1 MSSPGGARGPGGSA
15 RLALAYPF
23 LFALFPPLALY
34 AHNQRLYRLPELV
47 LPLLLTLALTGLV
60 YLAAALLWKDP
71 HERAFRVFAVVFC
84 FHLSG
89 HAASHFGGLP
99 VDVLGRGVDLG
110 LLAGW
115 GVGLLGLGLL
125 ACRLPAEGVK
135 VTRALALFSAV
146 LFGMQAA
153 RIAGLEAER
162 LARGDLDFGGGVW
175 SAVRSVPPAEAP
187 HIFYVV
193 LDSYARQ
200 DVLAEEYGL
209 DNSPF
214 LDALRERGFFV
225 ASRSESNY
233 PATVS
238 SLTSALNMSYL
249 DEISAS
255 VRLDG
260 DLWVASRAIG
270 HNLVA
275 RILREKGY
283 SFVAF
288 ANGIGITEAGEADV
302 FLDVEHAPAVDSKFF
317 QTMVGLTPLR
327 GLRLG
332 RKVGR
337 ERIEGL
343 HRARVLHALETAPRL
358 AGSKA
363 PVFALVHVVCPHG
376 PFVFDAEGNLPAR
389 PPSGGAEVM
398 RAYAAQ
404 VTYLNRRVLQMVD
417 EIRAASPR
425 PVVIVLQG
433 DHGTNPGADWNDLDA
448 PLGPHRMKI
457 LNAYLFPDRQ
467 YGRLSDTITPVNT
480 FRVVLSQYLGLDI
493 PLLPDRRSGGRAN
506 VTPP

>member
-1 MSSPGGARGPGGSA
+1 MTLPGGEGSREGSA
-15 RLALAYPF
+15 RLALAYPL

-34 AHNQRLYRLPELV
+34 AHNQRLYRLPELA
-47 LPLLLTLALTGLV
+47 LPVAATLLLTGL
-60 YLAAALLWKDP
+60 LFLPAALLWKDP

-89 HAASHFGGLP
+89 HAASYFGGLP
-99 VDVLGRGVDLG
+99 VEILGRGFDLG
-110 LLAGW
+110 AVSAW
-115 GVGLLGLGLL
+115 AVGTLGLGLL
-125 ACRLPAEGVK
+125 TCRLPAAGVK
-135 VTRALALFSAV
+135 VTRTLALFSVV
-146 LFGMQAA
+146 LVGMQAA

-162 LARGDLDFGGGVW
+162 LARRDLDFSGGVW
-175 SAVRSVPPAEAP
+175 SVVRSVPPAEAP

-200 DVLAEEYGL
+200 DVLAEHYGL
-209 DNSPF
+209 DNAPF
-214 LDALRERGFFV
+214 LEALRQRGFYV

-233 PATVS
+233 PGTVS

-249 DEISAS
+249 DEIPRS

-260 DLWVASRAIG
+260 DLWAASRAIG
-270 HNLVA
+270 QNLVA
-275 RILREKGY
+275 RVLRTRGY

-302 FLDVEHAPAVDSKFF
+302 FLDVDHAPAIDSKFF

-327 GLRLG
+327 GLKLG
-332 RKVGR
+332 WQVGR

-343 HRARVLHALETAPRL
+343 HRARVLHALETAPGL
-358 AGSKA
+358 AASKG
-363 PVFALVHVVCPHG
+363 PVFAFVHVVCPHG
-376 PFVFDAEGNLPAR
+376 PFVFDAQGNLPPR
-389 PPSGGAEVM
+389 PPSGGAEAM

-404 VTYLNRRVLQMVD
+404 VTYLNGRVLRMVD
-417 EIRAASPR
+417 EILAASRR

-433 DHGTNPGADWNDLDA
+433 DHGTNPGADWNDLDT
-448 PLGPHRMKI
+448 PVGPHRMKI

-480 FRVVLSQYLGLDI
+480 FRVVLSQHLGMDI

-506 VTPP
+506 LSPP